1 MVGPTMNLISGT
13 YHSCKKEVRIY
24 GTPGVHNN
32 FPFLF
37 FYFFISTFLLVQSLL
52 LVLGFFFFGL
62 QTPSK
67 LYEFIYKLMGKT
79 MFFKFMN
86 M

>member
-52 LVLGFFFFGL
+52 HVLGFFFLGFKHPQSYMNL
-62 QTPSK
+62 
-67 LYEFIYKLMGKT
+67 FI
-79 MFFKFMN
+79 N
-86 M
+86 